1 MTMKPQASFLNT
13 RPKDQADSL
22 NNLLHQM
29 GGLSI
34 NLPCIEIS
42 APPNPLL
49 LKERLNN
56 SAQDDYII
64 FLSANTLNFLGT
76 HWPDC
81 EATLIAIGPGTAAAL
96 KKINKT
102 ADYIPEDFSSEGL
115 LGLKVLQN
123 PHGKKITIF
132 CGENPRPLL
141 AETLKARGAIVQ
153 EVICYRRVKP
163 PFNVHTELS
172 PLKAASIDCIIST
185 SLESLNNLY
194 EMLAEEGR
202 DWLLSRQLLV
212 INQAM
217 LERAKELGFKK
228 IPLLAKNASDATIVE
243 CLKDFYCGP
252 LKTGAG
258 LQ

>member
-1 MTMKPQASFLNT
+1 MTKKLQANFLNT
-13 RPKDQADSL
+13 RPKDQADLL
-22 NNLLHQM
+22 NNLLHQI
-29 GGLSI
+29 GALSI

-42 APPNPLL
+42 GPPNPSL
-49 LKERLNN
+49 LKESLKN
-56 SAQDDYII
+56 STQDDYII
-64 FLSANTLNFLGT
+64 FLSANTLNFLGA
-76 HWPDC
+76 HWPTYK
-81 EATLIAIGPGTAAAL
+81 ATLIAIGPGTETAL
-96 KKINKT
+96 KKINKLVR
-102 ADYIPEDFSSEGL
+102 YIPEDFSSEGL
-115 LGLKVLQN
+115 LGLEVLQN

-163 PFNVHTELS
+163 HFNVHTELG

-212 INQAM
+212 ISQAM

-228 IPLLAKNASDATIVE
+228 SPLLAKNASDAAIVE
-243 CLKDFYCGP
+243 RLKDFYC
-252 LKTGAG
+252 A
-258 LQ
+258 